1 MANLEDFS
9 MPVRLFL
16 KAYPWRRIDPVP
28 WTPLKKSLSQCKLG
42 LVTSAAFCT
51 PEQQPF
57 DESIKGGDVSYR
69 VLPDDVDLKTLQEY
83 HRSGS
88 FDHRGIHQDPNLAFP
103 RDRAHELAAAGVIG
117 AINHR
122 HLSFM
127 GSIVATGRLR
137 TQTAPSAAQLF
148 KEDQVDIALLTP
160 V

>member
-1 MANLEDFS
+1 MASLDDFTL
-9 MPVRLFL
+9 PTRLFL

-28 WTPLKKSLSQCKLG
+28 WTAPGKPLAESKLA

-51 PEQQPF
+51 PDQEPF

-69 VLPDDVDLKTLQEY
+69 VLPDDVDLKVLQEH
-83 HRSGS
+83 HRSES

-103 RDRAHELAAAGVIG
+103 RDRAHELAAEGFVG
-117 AINHR
+117 LVNRR

-127 GSIVATGRLR
+127 GSIVAPGRLR
-137 TQTAPSAAQLF
+137 TQTAPEAAGLF
-148 KEDQVDIALLTP
+148 KQDQVDIVLLVP